1 MGPWRTLATIGLLV
15 LAACTNQGGTTS
27 TGVLGTQPSTTAPP
41 TTSGGSTTTEAPRTL
56 PDLEG
61 RTVIAA
67 VDNQTF
73 PFSFEEDGDAQGWD
87 YEALAAICEALNCEV
102 EFQVVASEAL
112 TDTVAEG
119 EADVAG
125 DGSLFDQPLAEAVE
139 LSEPIIPYE
148 QRLVVRLDETRY
160 NTVGQFSNGES
171 PVGVVE
177 GSIGLELALDTWG
190 SDRVVVY
197 RTLAEAISDLIG
209 GDIDAVVILDFAG
222 QGYVGEGDHQVKR
235 IQGVLASGEVG
246 LIFTPGSDL
255 VEPFNAALTE
265 LMVDGTLGTLNAFWF
280 APATAS

>member
-1 MGPWRTLATIGLLV
+1 MAPGRTLAIGLLL
-15 LAACTNQGGTTS
+15 LAACTNQGGTT
-27 TGVLGTQPSTTAPP
+27 TTAVLGTQPSTTAP
-41 TTSGGSTTTEAPRTL
+41 STTGEGSATTEPARTL

-67 VDNQTF
+67 VDNQSF
-73 PFSFEEDGDAQGWD
+73 PFSFEEGGDPQGWD
-87 YEALAAICEALNCEV
+87 YEALAAICDALNCEV
-102 EFQVVASEAL
+102 DFQVVGSDAL
-112 TDTVAEG
+112 TDTVAQG

-125 DGSLFDQPLAEAVE
+125 DGSLFDQQLADVVE

-148 QRLVVRLDETRY
+148 QRLVVRLDETRF
-160 NTVGQFSNGES
+160 NTVGQFSDS
-171 PVGVVE
+171 DATVGAVE
-177 GSIGLELALDTWG
+177 TTAGLELAIDNWG
-190 SDRVVVY
+190 SDRVTAY
-197 RTLAEAISDLIG
+197 PALAGAISDLIG
-209 GDIDAVVILDFAG
+209 GEIDAVLILDFAG

-235 IQGVLASGEVG
+235 IQGVLAAGEVG